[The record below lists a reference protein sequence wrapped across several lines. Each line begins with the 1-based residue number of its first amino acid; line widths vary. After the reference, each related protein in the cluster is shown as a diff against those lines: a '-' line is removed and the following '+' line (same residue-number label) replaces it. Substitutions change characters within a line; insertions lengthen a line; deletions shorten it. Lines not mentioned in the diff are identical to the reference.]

1 MIVTLRFSRGRPN
14 TTGGHFVG
22 KLWMGSRRLVA
33 IALDTFAP
41 HPLMVK
47 GYECPQRIFLHNQD
61 HMQYALPSGM
71 EAQSPKFTKDF
82 QITYLQIYLL
92 VKCGCWA
99 DRKSAS
105 SEMWIVDRNF
115 QYLSQHTN
123 FRKCALKRGCFQPV
137 EIKHLTSVFSPSI
150 HCTTRALWFRRRR

>member
-1 MIVTLRFSRGRPN
+1 
-14 TTGGHFVG
+14 
-22 KLWMGSRRLVA
+22 MGSRRLVA

-41 HPLMVK
+41 PPLMVK
-47 GYECPQRIFLHNQD
+47 GHECPHRIFLHNQD

-71 EAQSPKFTKDF
+71 EAQSPKFTKAF

-115 QYLSQHTN
+115 QYLSQHFGNTN
-123 FRKCALKRGCFQPV
+123 FRKCALKRGCFRPV
-137 EIKHLTSVFSPSI
+137 EMKHLTSVSLQASTGQLERCDFGGERTSMENVPFHPQLI
-150 HCTTRALWFRRRR
+150 